1 MQLHFLACDFPPAI
15 GGIQKLTH
23 GLCRGLVEAGQPV
36 QVLATSQPGDEA
48 FDATSG
54 VPTTRCHGGG
64 RVLTAI
70 TLGRALRRLAAN
82 GGEEDVVIAT
92 KWSPEGHA
100 YLMLGTGR
108 RTPMI
113 LMGYGRE
120 FRPEPGRRVRG
131 LAQRMVVRTAAGAI
145 VISRYTKAQM
155 AAAGVPE
162 HRIRVVPPAIDPDE
176 LSPPPDLERARQ
188 ELGWPEAPTLL
199 TIARLVRR
207 KGIDTVIE
215 ALARI
220 SRAVPE
226 VEYVVVGDGPDKT
239 RLVELGRQLGVEPR
253 VHFLGGVSEQQKA
266 ACLHLCDLFVMPSR
280 DLPSEPPEG
289 FGIVYLEANV
299 CGKPVIAA
307 RTGGVEDAVEDGV
320 NGVLVEPDRP
330 DQVADAAVRM
340 LADPGLAAGLGSRGR
355 QRALEQF
362 TWNVVAPQFTEAV
375 RDLV

>member
-1 MQLHFLACDFPPAI
+1 VQLHFLACDFPPAI

-36 QVLATSQPGDEA
+36 QVIATSQPGDEA

-64 RVLTAI
+64 RVSTAI

-82 GGEEDVVIAT
+82 GAEEAVAVAT

-108 RTPMI
+108 RLPMI

-120 FRPEPGRRVRG
+120 FRPEPARRVRG
-131 LAQRMVVRTAAGAI
+131 LAQRMVMRAAAGAI
-145 VISRYTKAQM
+145 VISRYTKEQM
-155 AAAGVPE
+155 TAAGVPE
-162 HRIRVVPPAIDPDE
+162 HRIRIVPPAIDPDE
-176 LSPPPDLERARQ
+176 FSPPADLERARQ
-188 ELGWPEAPTLL
+188 ALGWPKAPTLL

-215 ALARI
+215 SLARI
-220 SRAVPE
+220 ACAGPE
-226 VEYVVVGDGPDKT
+226 VEYVVVGDGPDT
-239 RLVELGRQLGVEPR
+239 ARLVELSRRLGVAPR
-253 VHFLGGVSEQQKA
+253 VHFVGEVSEQQKA
-266 ACLHLCDLFVMPSR
+266 ACLHLCDVFVMPSR

-307 RTGGVEDAVEDGV
+307 RTGGVEDAVEEGV
-320 NGVLVEPDRP
+320 NGILVEPEKP
-330 DQVADAAVRM
+330 DQVAEAAAHLLTHADAAQ
-340 LADPGLAAGLGSRGR
+340 ALGTQGR
-355 QRALEQF
+355 QRVLERF
-362 TWNVVAPQFTEAV
+362 TWGVIAPQFVEAV
-375 RDLV
+375 ASLV